1 MSRIDVIVFVSGM
14 DWLCPNYSEV
24 LARQIN
30 SFHGKLTADVIIREI
45 VSIEQSG
52 SLHIAVYDLVN
63 EFVYIAN
70 ARGTSESGPLDAYDR
85 LVLTLH
91 SQNVEKTRKRHTMSN
106 TISTLKGAF

>member
-1 MSRIDVIVFVSGM
+1 M

-30 SFHGKLTADVIIREI
+30 NFHGKLTADVIIREI

-91 SQNVEKTRKRHTMSN
+91 SQTYRKQENVILFLIQFQH
-106 TISTLKGAF
+106 